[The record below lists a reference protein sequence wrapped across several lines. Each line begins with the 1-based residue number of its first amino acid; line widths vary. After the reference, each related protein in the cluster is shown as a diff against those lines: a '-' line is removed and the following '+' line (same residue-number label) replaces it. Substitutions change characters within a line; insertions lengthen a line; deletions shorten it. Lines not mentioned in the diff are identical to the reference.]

1 MASLPKDFTK
11 DTRKM
16 RDIQQYKITS
26 ADIRLEKILKL
37 ISKFNN
43 DETFA
48 EWGVSIDTNPAN
60 ALFFLR

>member
-1 MASLPKDFTK
+1 
-11 DTRKM
+11 M

-60 ALFFLR
+60 VHGKKLHEPVIEQANGQ